1 MATVKLKRVNGDYGF
16 DTISENG
23 TIIKMDT
30 NTDMGGQEYGARPMQ
45 VMLNALAGC
54 SSIDVISILKKQ
66 RQEIN
71 DFSVTVN
78 GEREAG
84 VEPSLWKDI
93 EMTFEISGSVDE
105 DKAKRAVEISM
116 NKYCSVAITL
126 VKAGANIK
134 TNVIVHKTGSGE

>member
-23 TIIKMDT
+23 TVIKMDT
-30 NTDMGGQEYGARPMQ
+30 NPQMGGEEYGARPMQ
-45 VMLNALAGC
+45 VLLNALAGC

-66 RQEIN
+66 RQEIT
-71 DFSVTVN
+71 DFNVTVN

-93 EMTFEISGSVDE
+93 EIIFEITGNVDE
-105 DKAKRAVEISM
+105 EKAKKAVDISM

-134 TNVIVHKTGSGE
+134 TNVIVNRRY

>member
-1 MATVKLKRVNGDYGF
+1 MATVKLRRVNGDYGF
-16 DTISENG
+16 DTVNENG

-30 NTDMGGQEYGARPMQ
+30 NPDMGGQEYGARPMQ
-45 VMLNALAGC
+45 VLLNALAGC

-66 RQEIN
+66 RQEIT

-93 EMTFEISGSVDE
+93 ELTFEIAGNVDE
-105 DKAKRAVEISM
+105 DKAKRAVDISM

-134 TNVIVHKTGSGE
+134 TNVVVKKPES

>member
-1 MATVKLKRVNGDYGF
+1 MVTVKLKRVNGDYGF
-16 DTISENG
+16 DTVNENG

-30 NTDMGGQEYGARPMQ
+30 NPDMGGQEYGARPMQ
-45 VMLNALAGC
+45 VLLNALAGC

-66 RQEIN
+66 RQEIT

-93 EMTFEISGSVDE
+93 ELTFEIAGNVDE
-105 DKAKRAVEISM
+105 DKAKRAVDISM

-134 TNVIVHKTGSGE
+134 TNVIVKKPES